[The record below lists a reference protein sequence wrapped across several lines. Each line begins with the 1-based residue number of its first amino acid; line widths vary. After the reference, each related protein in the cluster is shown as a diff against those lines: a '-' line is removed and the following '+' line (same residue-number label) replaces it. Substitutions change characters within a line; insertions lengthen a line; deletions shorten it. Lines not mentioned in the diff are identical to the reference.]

1 MPGRTALE
9 RATWE
14 LDNARANLAAAEKQG
29 RPDVPV
35 WPSHREFIQRL
46 RVEVAHLQ
54 RRLIEWKR
62 VGA

>member
-1 MPGRTALE
+1 MASGLE
-9 RATWE
+9 RLTWQ

-29 RPDVPV
+29 RPDGPM
-35 WPSHREFIQRL
+35 WPTHREFIQRL
-46 RVEVAHLQ
+46 RAEVARAQ